1 MEELTPRMFSFNS
14 PYGACPH
21 CDGIGSHM
29 DIDPEMLVPDKTKS
43 LIQGAIIPLGEQPR
57 DNWYGSILK
66 SLSSHY
72 KFKFTTPWYKLDKK
86 IREILLN
93 GTGRKKLKMDYSSD
107 RWSGTYTGG
116 WEGTI
121 PNLMRRYKQTKSNHI
136 RDWIEQ
142 FMSMRACPKCSGSRL
157 KEESLAV
164 TVGG

>member
-116 WEGTI
+116 WEGQTENDFDASTQPYYRMQYPKNYKRLDI
-121 PNLMRRYKQTKSNHI
+121 RTWIYISQRTRRTN
-136 RDWIEQ
+136 E
-142 FMSMRACPKCSGSRL
+142 
-157 KEESLAV
+157 
-164 TVGG
+164 T